1 MVGRRRLIPDTPV
14 ERGSLAMGLDPR
26 TRHMTWPWVQ
36 RTARNTGLRIM
47 TADSYAAWSAAEA
60 AKRRNG
66 SGWAVH
72 DSHELSAEQN
82 SLPPSAWHT
91 DADVATHVCVASST

>member
-1 MVGRRRLIPDTPV
+1 
-14 ERGSLAMGLDPR
+14 MGLDPR

-60 AKRRNG
+60 AKRALVDWPRIDDAYTEDEG
-66 SGWAVH
+66 RDRREIMREFQVAR
-72 DSHELSAEQN
+72 
-82 SLPPSAWHT
+82 SLDRYGAPPRR
-91 DADVATHVCVASST
+91 VFFF